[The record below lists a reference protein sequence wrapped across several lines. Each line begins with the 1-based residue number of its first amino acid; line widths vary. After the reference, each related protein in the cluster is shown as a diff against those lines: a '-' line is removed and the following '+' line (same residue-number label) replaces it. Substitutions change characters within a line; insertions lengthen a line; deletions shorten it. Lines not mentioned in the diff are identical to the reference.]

1 MPRYSYLLSSRCI
14 DFFIH
19 DSFEENT
26 IFFEQNKIK
35 NNKFI
40 LDFYFDLLTLDEDLS
55 NTIKTLTVTED

>member
-19 DSFEENT
+19 ESFEENT
-26 IFFEQNKIK
+26 MFFEQNKIK
-35 NNKFI
+35 NKNFL

-55 NTIKTLTVTED
+55 NNITTVIEE

>member
-19 DSFEENT
+19 ESFEQNT

-35 NNKFI
+35 TNKFL

-55 NTIKTLTVTED
+55 NNSTILIED